1 MSTAPASSPN
11 SLRLYL
17 RLLTHVRPY
26 ARWFVL
32 AIGFLVVFSL
42 SQAMIPALLKPML
55 DGTFVDRDPRFLL
68 WAPIGIVVLF
78 SLRGIANFISD
89 TAFQWVAARVV
100 FDLRSLLFDRYLHLP
115 TSFFDNHSTGTLI
128 SRATFDTNR
137 VASSATKIL
146 TTLVRDSLTL
156 IGLIGYVIYLNWTL
170 SLLVFC
176 LFPLVGVMVVYMGRR
191 LRRLHRQLQQD
202 YGTMTT
208 ILEEAIKNHRI
219 VKVFSGVDYESKR
232 FHQSSNWVRR
242 LQVKAEITSNIS
254 MPITETLSAIII
266 ALIIYL
272 GTSDTQNPLSVGGF
286 MAFLT
291 ALMLMIPPIKNL
303 TKLNGE
309 LQMGLAAAESV
320 FAIMDEAPEPDRG
333 QLAPA
338 EVQGEVC
345 FEAVGFSY
353 SGQKHPVLHQLSFQI
368 KAGQSLALVGPSGS
382 GKSTTAAL
390 LPRYYN
396 PVSGRILID
405 GQDIMDFKLDAL
417 RRHIAYV
424 SQEVVLFN
432 DTVANNIC
440 YGLAERPS
448 MEALVA
454 AARAAHALEFIERLP
469 EGFDALVGENGVK
482 LSGGQRQRLAIAR
495 AFLKDAPILILDE
508 ATSALDTESEQQVQ
522 KALAGL
528 RKNRTTLIIAHRL
541 STIRDADAILVLQQG
556 RVVERGT
563 HQQLMAHNGLYAQL
577 NQRQDAREDA

>member
-1 MSTAPASSPN
+1 
-11 SLRLYL
+11 
-17 RLLTHVRPY
+17 
-26 ARWFVL
+26 
-32 AIGFLVVFSL
+32 
-42 SQAMIPALLKPML
+42 
-55 DGTFVDRDPRFLL
+55 
-68 WAPIGIVVLF
+68 
-78 SLRGIANFISD
+78 
-89 TAFQWVAARVV
+89 
-100 FDLRSLLFDRYLHLP
+100 
-115 TSFFDNHSTGTLI
+115 
-128 SRATFDTNR
+128 
-137 VASSATKIL
+137 
-146 TTLVRDSLTL
+146 
-156 IGLIGYVIYLNWTL
+156 
-170 SLLVFC
+170 
-176 LFPLVGVMVVYMGRR
+176 
-191 LRRLHRQLQQD
+191 
-202 YGTMTT
+202 
-208 ILEEAIKNHRI
+208 
-219 VKVFSGVDYESKR
+219 
-232 FHQSSNWVRR
+232 
-242 LQVKAEITSNIS
+242 
-254 MPITETLSAIII
+254 
-266 ALIIYL
+266 
-272 GTSDTQNPLSVGGF
+272 
-286 MAFLT
+286 
-291 ALMLMIPPIKNL
+291 MLMIPPIKNL

-320 FAIMDEAPEPDRG
+320 FAIMDETPEPDRG

-563 HQQLMAHNGLYAQL
+563 HQQLMANNGLYAQL